1 MHSGAQSRRVR
12 ICMEGPKIKA
22 RSLNS
27 LGLELVK
34 VQEKTRMITSY
45 LAGVIM
51 LQFVPFG
58 EKNIS
63 ESFFELDSW
72 LWFVGP
78 QLWKARQA
86 NDKSVFLP
94 LTLTL
99 WPSKK
104 EVYQCH
110 RKLILIYT
118 HFPAEIICWI
128 CVITNTLVLVHY
140 ICRGNFHYDTSQSWF
155 TEDS

>member
-1 MHSGAQSRRVR
+1 MR

-63 ESFFELDSW
+63 ESFFELDW
-72 LWFVGP
+72 
-78 QLWKARQA
+78 
-86 NDKSVFLP
+86 
-94 LTLTL
+94 
-99 WPSKK
+99 
-104 EVYQCH
+104 
-110 RKLILIYT
+110 
-118 HFPAEIICWI
+118 
-128 CVITNTLVLVHY
+128 
-140 ICRGNFHYDTSQSWF
+140 
-155 TEDS
+155 